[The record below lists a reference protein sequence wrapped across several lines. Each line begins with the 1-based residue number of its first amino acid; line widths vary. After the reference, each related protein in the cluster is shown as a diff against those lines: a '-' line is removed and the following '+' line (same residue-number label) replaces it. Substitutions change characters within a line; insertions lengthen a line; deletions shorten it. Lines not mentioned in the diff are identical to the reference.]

1 MDEQT
6 HNTYSSKY
14 LCRLLVEYRKP
25 ILIILAV
32 AALCAIIFSAPFF
45 ITPLFKSTT
54 IIYPTSSNSIS
65 KVLISTTYQSE
76 KDIMN
81 FGEDEQTEQMLQ
93 VLNSNRV
100 RDRVI
105 SRFNLMEHY
114 NIKANSKYPIT
125 KLNKLYDARIKFRR
139 TEYNAVK
146 ITVLDSDAALSAR
159 IANEIAEI
167 FDSTMNQMQK
177 EVAIEAFR
185 IVEQEYNT
193 LVAEMNMLE
202 DSLNTLRKLGV
213 FDYESQVEMLSQQLA
228 VELGKGNS
236 QGVRNIQET
245 LDVLAEYG
253 GASYAINERLDNDRL
268 QLSLVK
274 SKYEEAKVDATEFI
288 PHKFVVTSAF
298 KAERK
303 SYPVRWLIVVITVLS
318 TFLLLIFCIV
328 FIFHY
333 PLNIKPRNIKM
344 QCLCHYLWFKA
355 SITTMITQNIISLE
369 FFLIQSIYYLWLLQ
383 SMPVL

>member
-1 MDEQT
+1 MDENK
-6 HNTYSSKY
+6 HNNYSSKY
-14 LCRLLVEYRKP
+14 LCKLLVEYRKP
-25 ILIILAV
+25 LLIIMAV

-45 ITPLFKSTT
+45 ITPLYKSTT

-100 RDRVI
+100 RDKVI

-114 NIKANSKYPIT
+114 KIKGNTKYPIT
-125 KLNKLYDARIKFRR
+125 KLNKLYDTRITFRR

-146 ITVLDSDAALSAR
+146 ITVLDSDAEISAR

-167 FDSTMNQMQK
+167 FDSTMNEMQK
-177 EVAIEAFR
+177 EVAVEAYR

-193 LVAEMNMLE
+193 LVDEMNRLE

-213 FDYESQVEMLSQQLA
+213 FDYESQVEMLSQQMA
-228 VELGKGNS
+228 VELGKGNA
-236 QGVRNIQET
+236 QGVKNIQEQ
-245 LDVLAEYG
+245 LDILAEYG

-274 SKYEEAKVDATEFI
+274 SKYEEAKVDASDFI

-303 SYPVRWLIVVITVLS
+303 AYPMRWVIVVVTLLS
-318 TFLLLIFCIV
+318 TLLLLI
-328 FIFHY
+328 
-333 PLNIKPRNIKM
+333 
-344 QCLCHYLWFKA
+344 LCVVIYDRSKGFFRCQADTTAA
-355 SITTMITQNIISLE
+355 SKDPTEAQAEERDQNLSE
-369 FFLIQSIYYLWLLQ
+369 TSNHENNTNNNG
-383 SMPVL
+383 

>member
-1 MDEQT
+1 MEEQQ
-6 HNTYSSKY
+6 HNTYNSKY
-14 LCRLLVEYRKP
+14 LCKLLVEYRKP

-32 AALCAIIFSAPFF
+32 AALCAILFSAPFF
-45 ITPLFKSTT
+45 ITPLYKSTT

-100 RDRVI
+100 RDKVI
-105 SRFNLMEHY
+105 SRFNLIEHY
-114 NIKANSKYPIT
+114 DIKDSKYPIT

-146 ITVLDSDAALSAR
+146 ITVLDADPELSAR

-177 EVAIEAFR
+177 EVAIEAYR

-202 DSLNTLRKLGV
+202 DSLNTLRRLGV

-228 VELGKGNS
+228 VELGKGNR
-236 QGVRNIQET
+236 QGVNNIQEQ
-245 LDVLAEYG
+245 LDILAEYG

-298 KAERK
+298 QAERK
-303 SYPVRWLIVVITVLS
+303 SYPIRGVIVVVTVLS

-328 FIFHY
+328 FYDRSQGFFRREAD
-333 PLNIKPRNIKM
+333 KEAAKKEKG
-344 QCLCHYLWFKA
+344 KA
-355 SITTMITQNIISLE
+355 QTINKE
-369 FFLIQSIYYLWLLQ
+369 
-383 SMPVL
+383 

>member
-1 MDEQT
+1 M
-6 HNTYSSKY
+6 
-14 LCRLLVEYRKP
+14 VEYRKP

-32 AALCAIIFSAPFF
+32 AALCAVIFSAPFF

-100 RDRVI
+100 RDKVI

-114 NIKANSKYPIT
+114 NIKPDSKYPYT

-177 EVAIEAFR
+177 EVAVKAFR
-185 IVEQEYNT
+185 LVEEEYTT
-193 LVAEMNMLE
+193 LWNEMHQLE

-213 FDYESQVEMLSQQLA
+213 FDYESQVEMLSQQMA
-228 VELGKGNS
+228 VELGKGNT
-236 QGVRNIQET
+236 QGINNIQKQ
-245 LDVLAEYG
+245 LDILAEYG

-274 SKYEEAKVDATEFI
+274 SKYEEAKMDATQDI

-298 KAERK
+298 QAERK
-303 SYPVRWLIVVITVLS
+303 SYPIRWIIVVVTVLS

-328 FIFHY
+328 FYDRSKDFFRREAEKKSVAKS
-333 PLNIKPRNIKM
+333 P
-344 QCLCHYLWFKA
+344 
-355 SITTMITQNIISLE
+355 QNKE
-369 FFLIQSIYYLWLLQ
+369 NK
-383 SMPVL
+383 

>member
-1 MDEQT
+1 M
-6 HNTYSSKY
+6 
-14 LCRLLVEYRKP
+14 VEYRKP

-32 AALCAIIFSAPFF
+32 AALCAILFSAPFF
-45 ITPLFKSTT
+45 ITPLYKSTT

-100 RDRVI
+100 RDKVI

-114 NIKANSKYPIT
+114 NIKDSKYPIT

-146 ITVLDSDAALSAR
+146 ITVLDSDAVLSAR

-177 EVAIEAFR
+177 EVAIEAYR

-193 LVAEMNMLE
+193 LWNEMHQLE

-213 FDYESQVEMLSQQLA
+213 FDYESQVEMLSRQMA
-228 VELGKGNS
+228 VELGKGNT
-236 QGVRNIQET
+236 QGVKNIQEQ
-245 LDVLAEYG
+245 LDILAEYG

-298 KAERK
+298 QAERK
-303 SYPVRWLIVVITVLS
+303 SYPVRWLIVVITLLS
-318 TFLLLIFCIV
+318 TFLLLIFCLV
-328 FIFHY
+328 FYDRSKGFFRSEAE
-333 PLNIKPRNIKM
+333 KDSAAKTA
-344 QCLCHYLWFKA
+344 QAK
-355 SITTMITQNIISLE
+355 QN
-369 FFLIQSIYYLWLLQ
+369 
-383 SMPVL
+383 V

>member
-1 MDEQT
+1 MPNLHFFDCQFKRNPYFWQLISHSNMKEQQP
-6 HNTYSSKY
+6 NTYNSKY
-14 LCRLLVEYRKP
+14 LCKLLMEYMKP
-25 ILIILAV
+25 IIIILSL
-32 AALCAIIFSAPFF
+32 AALCAILFSSPIF

-100 RDRVI
+100 RDKVI

-146 ITVLDSDAALSAR
+146 ITVLDPDAALSAR

-177 EVAIEAFR
+177 EVAIEAYR

-193 LVAEMNMLE
+193 LCHEMAQLE

-213 FDYESQVEMLSQQLA
+213 FDYESQVEMLSQQMA
-228 VELGKGNS
+228 VELGKGNT
-236 QGVRNIQET
+236 QGVKNIQNQ

-298 KAERK
+298 QAERK
-303 SYPVRWLIVVITVLS
+303 SYPVRWIIVVVTVLS
-318 TFLLLIFCIV
+318 TFLLLIFCILIYDRSKS
-328 FIFHY
+328 FFRHQAE
-333 PLNIKPRNIKM
+333 M
-344 QCLCHYLWFKA
+344 EAA
-355 SITTMITQNIISLE
+355 SKEKGHTIE
-369 FFLIQSIYYLWLLQ
+369 KG
-383 SMPVL
+383 

>member
-1 MDEQT
+1 MEEQK

-14 LCRLLVEYRKP
+14 LCKLLVDYRKP
-25 ILIILAV
+25 ILIVLTM

-45 ITPLFKSTT
+45 ITPLFKSTVV
-54 IIYPTSSNSIS
+54 IYPTSSNSTS

-76 KDIMN
+76 KDILN

-105 SRFNLMEHY
+105 DRFHLMEHY
-114 NIKANSKYPIT
+114 NIKENSKYPIT
-125 KLNKLYDARIKFRR
+125 RLNKLYDSRIKFRR

-146 ITVLDSDAALSAR
+146 ITVMDSDPALSAQM
-159 IANEIAEI
+159 ANDIAEI
-167 FDSTMNQMQK
+167 FDSTMNQIQK
-177 EVAIEAFR
+177 EVAVKAFQL
-185 IVEQEYNT
+185 VEEEYNS
-193 LVAEMNMLE
+193 LWNEMHQLE

-213 FDYESQVEMLSQQLA
+213 FDYESQVEMLSRQLA
-228 VELGKGNS
+228 VELGKGNA
-236 QGVRNIQET
+236 QGIRNIQEQ
-245 LDVLAEYG
+245 LDILAEYG

-274 SKYEEAKVDATEFI
+274 SKYEEAKMDATQYV
-288 PHKFVVTSAF
+288 PRKFVVTSAF
-298 KAERK
+298 QAERK

-328 FIFHY
+328 FYDRSKGFFRREAEA
-333 PLNIKPRNIKM
+333 NSAKKAKDKTQERNK
-344 QCLCHYLWFKA
+344 
-355 SITTMITQNIISLE
+355 
-369 FFLIQSIYYLWLLQ
+369 
-383 SMPVL
+383 

>member
-1 MDEQT
+1 M
-6 HNTYSSKY
+6 
-14 LCRLLVEYRKP
+14 VEYRRP

-32 AALCAIIFSAPFF
+32 AALCAVVFSAPFF
-45 ITPLFKSTT
+45 ITPLYKSTT

-100 RDRVI
+100 RDKVI

-114 NIKANSKYPIT
+114 NIKPDSKYPYT

-177 EVAIEAFR
+177 EVAVKAFR
-185 IVEQEYNT
+185 LVEEEYNT
-193 LVAEMNMLE
+193 LWNEMHQLE

-213 FDYESQVEMLSQQLA
+213 FDYESQVEMLSQQMA
-228 VELGKGNS
+228 VELGKGNT
-236 QGVRNIQET
+236 QGINNIQKQ
-245 LDVLAEYG
+245 LDILAEYG

-274 SKYEEAKVDATEFI
+274 SKYEEAKMDATQDI

-298 KAERK
+298 QAERK
-303 SYPVRWLIVVITVLS
+303 SYPVRWIIVVVTVLS
-318 TFLLLIFCIV
+318 TLLLLIFCIV
-328 FIFHY
+328 FY
-333 PLNIKPRNIKM
+333 DRSKD
-344 QCLCHYLWFKA
+344 
-355 SITTMITQNIISLE
+355 
-369 FFLIQSIYYLWLLQ
+369 FFRREAEKNSVAKTPQRKENK
-383 SMPVL
+383 

>member
-1 MDEQT
+1 MEEQQ
-6 HNTYSSKY
+6 HNTYNSKY
-14 LCRLLVEYRKP
+14 LCKLLVEYRKP

-45 ITPLFKSTT
+45 ITPLYKSTT

-100 RDRVI
+100 RDKVI
-105 SRFNLMEHY
+105 SRFNLIEHY
-114 NIKANSKYPIT
+114 DIKDSKYPIT

-146 ITVLDSDAALSAR
+146 ITVMDSDPELSAR
-159 IANEIAEI
+159 IANDIAEI

-177 EVAIEAFR
+177 EVAIEAYR

-193 LVAEMNMLE
+193 LVAEMDMLE

-228 VELGKGNS
+228 VELGKGNK
-236 QGVRNIQET
+236 QGVKNIQEQ

-303 SYPVRWLIVVITVLS
+303 SYPIRWVIVVVTVLS
-318 TFLLLIFCIV
+318 TFLLLIFCVV
-328 FIFHY
+328 FYDRSKGFF
-333 PLNIKPRNIKM
+333 RN
-344 QCLCHYLWFKA
+344 KA
-355 SITTMITQNIISLE
+355 EKGAAKKEKREHL
-369 FFLIQSIYYLWLLQ
+369 
-383 SMPVL
+383 

>member
-1 MDEQT
+1 MDGQSR
-6 HNTYSSKY
+6 NSYSSKY
-14 LCRLLVEYRKP
+14 LCKLLVEYRKP
-25 ILIILAV
+25 LLIILA
-32 AALCAIIFSAPFF
+32 AAAVLAVVFSSRYF
-45 ITPLFKSTT
+45 ITPLYKSTT

-100 RDRVI
+100 RDKVI

-114 NIKANSKYPIT
+114 EIRPDSKYPIT
-125 KLNKLYDARIKFRR
+125 KLNKLYDSRIKFRR

-193 LVAEMNMLE
+193 LVGEMNMLE
-202 DSLNTLRKLGV
+202 DSLNTLRKLGI

-228 VELGKGNS
+228 VELGKGNTK
-236 QGVRNIQET
+236 GVKNIQEH
-245 LDVLAEYG
+245 LDILAEYG

-298 KAERK
+298 QAERK
-303 SYPVRWLIVVITVLS
+303 AYPVRWIIVVVTVLS
-318 TFLLLIFCIV
+318 TFLLLIFCLV
-328 FIFHY
+328 AYDRAKGFFRHEAENESA
-333 PLNIKPRNIKM
+333 P
-344 QCLCHYLWFKA
+344 
-355 SITTMITQNIISLE
+355 TQ
-369 FFLIQSIYYLWLLQ
+369 
-383 SMPVL
+383 VKKG

>member
-1 MDEQT
+1 MDEQQ
-6 HNTYSSKY
+6 HNAYSSKY
-14 LCRLLVEYRKP
+14 LCRLMVEYRKP

-32 AALCAIIFSAPFF
+32 AALCAVIFSAPYF
-45 ITPLFKSTT
+45 ITPLYKSTT

-81 FGEDEQTEQMLQ
+81 IGEDEQTEQMLQ

-100 RDRVI
+100 RDKVI

-114 NIKANSKYPIT
+114 NIKGSSKYPIT

-146 ITVLDSDAALSAR
+146 ITVLDPDPTLAAQM
-159 IANEIAEI
+159 ANDIAEI
-167 FDSTMNQMQK
+167 YDSTMNQIQK
-177 EVAIEAFR
+177 EVAVKAFR
-185 IVEQEYNT
+185 LVEEEYNN
-193 LVAEMNMLE
+193 LCAEMAQLE

-228 VELGKGNS
+228 VELGKGNT
-236 QGVRNIQET
+236 QGINNIQKQ
-245 LDVLAEYG
+245 LDIIAEYG

-274 SKYEEAKVDATEFI
+274 SKYEEAKMDATQDI
-288 PHKFVVTSAF
+288 PRKFVVTSAF
-298 KAERK
+298 QAERK
-303 SYPVRWLIVVITVLS
+303 SYPVRWIIVVITVLS

-328 FIFHY
+328 AY
-333 PLNIKPRNIKM
+333 DRSKG
-344 QCLCHYLWFKA
+344 
-355 SITTMITQNIISLE
+355 
-369 FFLIQSIYYLWLLQ
+369 FFRH
-383 SMPVL
+383 MAETETATKRKGNEKG

>member
-1 MDEQT
+1 MEEQQS
-6 HNTYSSKY
+6 NTYSSKY
-14 LCRLLVEYRKP
+14 LCKLLVEYRKP

-32 AALCAIIFSAPFF
+32 AALCAVIFTTPYF
-45 ITPLFKSTT
+45 ITPLYKSTT
-54 IIYPTSSNSIS
+54 VIYPTSSNSIS
-65 KVLISTTYQSE
+65 KVLISTTYQSD
-76 KDIMN
+76 KDLMN
-81 FGEDEQTEQMLQ
+81 IGEDEQTEQMLQ

-100 RDRVI
+100 RDKVI
-105 SRFNLMEHY
+105 NRFNLMEHY

-146 ITVLDSDAALSAR
+146 ITVLDADAALSAR

-193 LVAEMNMLE
+193 LVDEMNSLE
-202 DSLNTLRKLGV
+202 DSLNTLRRLGV
-213 FDYESQVEMLSQQLA
+213 FDYESQVEMLSQQMA
-228 VELGKGNS
+228 VELGRGNT
-236 QGVRNIQET
+236 QGINNIQKQ

-298 KAERK
+298 QAERK
-303 SYPVRWLIVVITVLS
+303 SYPVRWIILVVTVLS
-318 TFLLLIFCIV
+318 TVLLLIFCIV
-328 FIFHY
+328 VYDRSKDFFRHEAE
-333 PLNIKPRNIKM
+333 KEA
-344 QCLCHYLWFKA
+344 A
-355 SITTMITQNIISLE
+355 SKEKKKHLRKD
-369 FFLIQSIYYLWLLQ
+369 
-383 SMPVL
+383 

>member
-1 MDEQT
+1 MDEQS
-6 HNTYSSKY
+6 HNSYSSKY
-14 LCRLLVEYRKP
+14 LCKLLAQYRKP
-25 ILIILAV
+25 LLIILA
-32 AALCAIIFSAPFF
+32 AAAVMAVIFSSPFF
-45 ITPLFKSTT
+45 ITPLYKSTT

-81 FGEDEQTEQMLQ
+81 IGEDEQTEQMLQ

-100 RDRVI
+100 RDKVI

-114 NIKANSKYPIT
+114 NIKPDSKYPIT
-125 KLNKLYDARIKFRR
+125 KLNKLYDSRIKFRR

-185 IVEQEYNT
+185 IVEQTYTT
-193 LVAEMNMLE
+193 LWNEMQQLE

-228 VELGKGNS
+228 VELGKGNT
-236 QGVRNIQET
+236 QGVNKIQEQ
-245 LDVLAEYG
+245 LDILAQYG
-253 GASYAINERLDNDRL
+253 GAAYAINERLDNDRL

-298 KAERK
+298 QAERK
-303 SYPVRWLIVVITVLS
+303 AYPVRWIIVVVTVLS

-328 FIFHY
+328 AY
-333 PLNIKPRNIKM
+333 DRSKG
-344 QCLCHYLWFKA
+344 
-355 SITTMITQNIISLE
+355 
-369 FFLIQSIYYLWLLQ
+369 FFRREADKEAAKKNKGKHIDKQ
-383 SMPVL
+383 

>member
-1 MDEQT
+1 MDEKQC
-6 HNTYSSKY
+6 NSYSSKY
-14 LCRLLVEYRKP
+14 LCKLLVEYRKP

-32 AALCAIIFSAPFF
+32 AALCAIVFSSPYF
-45 ITPLFKSTT
+45 ITPLYKSTT
-54 IIYPTSSNSIS
+54 VVYPTSSNSIS

-81 FGEDEQTEQMLQ
+81 IGEDEQTEQMLQ
-93 VLNSNRV
+93 VMSSNRV
-100 RDRVI
+100 RDKVI

-114 NIKANSKYPIT
+114 NIDPNGKYPFT
-125 KLNKLYDARIKFRR
+125 KLNKLYDSRIKFRR

-146 ITVLDSDAALSAR
+146 ITVLDSDAELSAR
-159 IANEIAEI
+159 IANDIAEI

-177 EVAIEAFR
+177 EVAIEAYR

-193 LVAEMNMLE
+193 LCAEMAQLE

-213 FDYESQVEMLSQQLA
+213 FDYESQVEMLSRQMA
-228 VELGKGNS
+228 VELGKGNT
-236 QGVRNIQET
+236 QGVKNIQEQ
-245 LDVLAEYG
+245 LDILAEYG

-303 SYPVRWLIVVITVLS
+303 SYPVRWLILVVTVLS
-318 TFLLLIFCIV
+318 SFLLLIFCIV
-328 FIFHY
+328 IYDRSRGFF
-333 PLNIKPRNIKM
+333 RNMAEEGAAGKTP
-344 QCLCHYLWFKA
+344 KGKTGA
-355 SITTMITQNIISLE
+355 TA
-369 FFLIQSIYYLWLLQ
+369 
-383 SMPVL
+383 

>member
-25 ILIILAV
+25 IFIILAV

-45 ITPLFKSTT
+45 ITPLYKSTT
-54 IIYPTSSNSIS
+54 VIYPTSSNSIS

-81 FGEDEQTEQMLQ
+81 FGEDEIMNFGEDEQTEQMLQ

-100 RDRVI
+100 RDKVI

-236 QGVRNIQET
+236 QGVRNIQEM

-298 KAERK
+298 QAERK
-303 SYPVRWLIVVITVLS
+303 TYPIRWIIVVVTVLS
-318 TFLLLIFCIV
+318 TFLLLLFCIV
-328 FIFHY
+328 FY
-333 PLNIKPRNIKM
+333 DRSKG
-344 QCLCHYLWFKA
+344 
-355 SITTMITQNIISLE
+355 
-369 FFLIQSIYYLWLLQ
+369 FFRHEAEKEAATKEKRHH
-383 SMPVL
+383 PGKE

>member
-1 MDEQT
+1 MEEQP
-6 HNTYSSKY
+6 HNNYSSKY
-14 LCRLLVEYRKP
+14 LCKLLVEYRKP

-32 AALCAIIFSAPFF
+32 AALCAIVFSSSFF
-45 ITPLFKSTT
+45 ITPLYKSTT

-65 KVLISTTYQSE
+65 KVLISTTYQSD
-76 KDIMN
+76 KDVMN

-100 RDRVI
+100 RDKVI

-114 NIKANSKYPIT
+114 NIKPDSKYPFT
-125 KLNKLYDARIKFRR
+125 KLNKLYDTRIKFRR

-185 IVEQEYNT
+185 IVEQEYST
-193 LVAEMNMLE
+193 LVAEMNQLE

-213 FDYESQVEMLSQQLA
+213 FDYESQVEMLSRQMA
-228 VELGKGNS
+228 VELGKGNT
-236 QGVRNIQET
+236 QGVKNIQEQ
-245 LDVLAEYG
+245 LDILAEYG

-298 KAERK
+298 QAERK
-303 SYPVRWLIVVITVLS
+303 SYPVRWIIVVVTLLS
-318 TFLLLIFCIV
+318 TFLLLIFCLV
-328 FIFHY
+328 FYDRSKGFFRSATE
-333 PLNIKPRNIKM
+333 P
-344 QCLCHYLWFKA
+344 QSVGTA
-355 SITTMITQNIISLE
+355 TQDEPEKQDQPNRRTPSHE
-369 FFLIQSIYYLWLLQ
+369 
-383 SMPVL
+383 